1 MSNAYIQLVQSQLVP
16 LLIKDQ
22 TRKFCRFRV
31 TSNATCVGKNLLA
44 EFALAFYTP
53 LPPEKFQIR
62 DMLRYS
68 RSEQKKCLLLKQLYK
83 NKKTANLK
91 TRRGNIGKSIKVT
104 FRTHFR
110 AFCYR

>member
-68 RSEQKKCLLLKQLYK
+68 RSDWQNLHFFVF
-83 NKKTANLK
+83 NKTL
-91 TRRGNIGKSIKVT
+91 GFGGK
-104 FRTHFR
+104 
-110 AFCYR
+110 